1 MSWRNAAILWL
12 ITPLAWW
19 LLVSRVDD
27 LLLDFAYFWLRLRDR
42 FGKVKVPLP
51 SLSRPPLIAL
61 MIPCWRETPVIR
73 KVIERNLREIEYGN
87 CDVWGCVYPNDP
99 QSMLE
104 GEQCS
109 DPRVHYAVNLRN
121 TPKTKADFLNQI
133 L

>member
-1 MSWRNAAILWL
+1 
-12 ITPLAWW
+12 
-19 LLVSRVDD
+19 
-27 LLLDFAYFWLRLRDR
+27 
-42 FGKVKVPLP
+42 
-51 SLSRPPLIAL
+51 

-133 L
+133 LVKIGRYELRTNKPYDLFIHHDAEDVIHPSEFSVAARRGYRQCGSFGEPWR